1 MDERSRAFLVEMFSG
16 LRDQRRAESGG
27 SGPSAPDPVESAR
40 ILAYY
45 EALVEGLAD
54 GAPFPE
60 DPGLRGFVVGMARS
74 IDEENGY
81 EEAVLE
87 HRACAELIDRLPD

>member
-1 MDERSRAFLVEMFSG
+1 MDGRSRAFLIEVFSG
-16 LRDQRRAESGG
+16 LRDQRRGETGG

-40 ILAYY
+40 VLAYY
-45 EALVEGLAD
+45 EALIAGLAD
-54 GAPFPE
+54 GAPFPD
-60 DPGLRGFVVGMARS
+60 DPGLREFVVGMARS

-87 HRACAELIDRLPD
+87 HRACAELIDRLPT

>member
-1 MDERSRAFLVEMFSG
+1 MDERSRSFLVEMLSG
-16 LRDQRRAESGG
+16 LRDQRRAETGG
-27 SGPSAPDPVESAR
+27 SGPCAPDPVESAR

-45 EALVEGLAD
+45 EALIAGLEN

-60 DPGLRGFVVGMARS
+60 DPGLRRFVVGMARS

-87 HRACAELIDRLPD
+87 HRACVELIDRLPD